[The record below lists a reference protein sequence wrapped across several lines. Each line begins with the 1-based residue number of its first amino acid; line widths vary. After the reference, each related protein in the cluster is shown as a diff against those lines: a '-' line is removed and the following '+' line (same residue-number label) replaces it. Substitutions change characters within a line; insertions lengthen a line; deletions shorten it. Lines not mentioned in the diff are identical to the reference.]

1 MARKSKVHVRRVPG
15 TSKAVRVARKAAKKN
30 ASALR
35 TLADK

>member
-1 MARKSKVHVRRVPG
+1 MARRSKVHARRIPG
-15 TSKAVRVARKAAKKN
+15 RSKAVRVARKAAKKN

>member
-1 MARKSKVHVRRVPG
+1 MARKGKIHVRRIP
-15 TSKAVRVARKAAKKN
+15 SSSRAVRVARKAAKKN